1 MTFPTVVARTSS
13 EQTSNADSFTVG
25 LGSPSA
31 GELIVSIISVDAT
44 ATSPFWYIDQSV
56 SGKQWWAAAI
66 VGSNNT
72 VVGIVAIKVAE
83 GSDALKIL
91 YGDASSEQASA
102 ITFRISGH
110 GGYAA
115 VASAIGNSTNGDP
128 PNVAITG
135 SAQDCLFITALCTDA
150 QVVATGAPSSYGNL
164 TTKTATNATGA
175 SVSVADRNLNGTSDN
190 PGVFTNTTEQWVAFT
205 IAIPQNAITTNA
217 RTTQAPLESVSN
229 VDANLVATQLTVEAL
244 SANFLNL
251 ICTQV
256 ALEVVTPQTQDLYVT
271 QVALEIISVRE
282 YATVT
287 QVALE
292 VVSIREYAN
301 VTQMALEVLSGD
313 PWASNRN
320 KYRQIQIA
328 C

>member
-13 EQTSNADSFTVG
+13 EQASNADSFTVG
-25 LGSPSA
+25 LGGPSA

-44 ATSPFWYIDQSV
+44 ATAPFWYIDQSA

-66 VGSNNT
+66 IGSNNT
-72 VVGIVAIKVAE
+72 VVGIVAIKIAE
-83 GSDALKIL
+83 GGDALKIL

-110 GGYAA
+110 GSYAA

-128 PNVAITG
+128 PNVSITG
-135 SAQDCLFITALCTDA
+135 SAQDCLFIAALCTDA
-150 QVVATGAPSSYGNL
+150 QVVASAAPASYGNL

-175 SVSVADRNLNGTSDN
+175 SVSVADRNLNATSDN
-190 PGVFTNTTEQWVAFT
+190 PAAFTNTTEQWVAFT
-205 IAIPQNAITTNA
+205 IAVPESAITTNA
-217 RTTQAPLESVSN
+217 RTTQAPLESVSK
-229 VDANLVATQLTVEAL
+229 VDPNLVATQVAVEVL
-244 SANFLNL
+244 SANFLHL

-256 ALEVVTPQTQDLYVT
+256 ALEVVTPQTQNLYAT
-271 QVALEIISVRE
+271 QV
-282 YATVT
+282 
-287 QVALE
+287 
-292 VVSIREYAN
+292 
-301 VTQMALEVLSGD
+301 ALEVLSGD
-313 PWASNRN
+313 PWVVANRN